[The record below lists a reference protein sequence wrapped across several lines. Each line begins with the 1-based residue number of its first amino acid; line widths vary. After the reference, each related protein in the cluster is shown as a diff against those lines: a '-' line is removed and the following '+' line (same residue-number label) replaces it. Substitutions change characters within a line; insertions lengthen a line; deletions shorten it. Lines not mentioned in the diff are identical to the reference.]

1 MKKLLEEIPK
11 AEGDATLEADQV
23 DSLLGIVSSLA
34 ESGSS
39 FIVEKGSTETYDKL
53 KEALSSVKKQL
64 KDSTQLE

>member
-39 FIVEKGSTETYDKL
+39 FIVEKGSTETCKNKKKEINKL
-53 KEALSSVKKQL
+53 INIII
-64 KDSTQLE
+64 